1 MNGTPLRELKRLL
14 AECPGAL
21 VGRVPGIFPVDKPSG
36 MTSHDVVDVARR
48 RLGMKRIGHGGT
60 LDPMAEGLLLILAGN
75 ATRLF
80 QDLQAFPKTYRAGF
94 RLGVRTDTQDTTGT
108 ILEER
113 APESFSI
120 SREEVEA
127 ALRAFRGGILQ
138 IPPMY
143 SALKKNGVALHRLAR
158 KGQTVERAPRPV
170 TVHELAL
177 HDFDGVSGRLEMC
190 VSSGFYVRTLIDDLG
205 TALGPGA
212 AMSFLRRTRIG
223 PFDVETACPPAAIS
237 PDYT

>member
-1 MNGTPLRELKRLL
+1 MDPTPLPELRRRLREEPAALL
-14 AECPGAL
+14 R
-21 VGRVPGIFPVDKPSG
+21 RVPGLFPVDKPGG
-36 MTSHDVVDVARR
+36 MTSHDVVDIARR
-48 RLGMKRIGHGGT
+48 RLGMKRVGHGGT

-80 QDLQAFPKTYRAGF
+80 QDLQAFPKTYLAGF
-94 RLGVRTDTQDTTGT
+94 RLGIRTDTQDTTGAV
-108 ILEER
+108 LAE
-113 APESFSI
+113 APPGSFSV
-120 SREEVEA
+120 SRETVET
-127 ALRAFRGGILQ
+127 ALGSFRGEILQ
-138 IPPMY
+138 TPPMY